1 MKSWS
6 LLFVL
11 LLFLVIWVLFL
22 LPREVDN
29 TTSVASDSSETPLTN
44 YIMNLELQREEC
56 YSDILILGTLNI
68 QQLER
73 LKFMLE
79 IYLEELTNVKRV
91 VQFEE
96 KQDWRLN
103 QSIELDMKLI
113 EKVILAIE
121 TKDEE
126 YLRDSMQ
133 IYQQLIKL
141 QQMLKKEIENSNF

>member
-1 MKSWS
+1 LKSWS

>member
-1 MKSWS
+1 
-6 LLFVL
+6 
-11 LLFLVIWVLFL
+11 
-22 LPREVDN
+22 
-29 TTSVASDSSETPLTN
+29 
-44 YIMNLELQREEC
+44 
-56 YSDILILGTLNI
+56 
-68 QQLER
+68 
-73 LKFMLE
+73 MLE

>member
-1 MKSWS
+1 
-6 LLFVL
+6 
-11 LLFLVIWVLFL
+11 
-22 LPREVDN
+22 
-29 TTSVASDSSETPLTN
+29 
-44 YIMNLELQREEC
+44 MNLELQREEC

>member
-1 MKSWS
+1 M
-6 LLFVL
+6 
-11 LLFLVIWVLFL
+11 
-22 LPREVDN
+22 PREVDN

>member
-1 MKSWS
+1 
-6 LLFVL
+6 
-11 LLFLVIWVLFL
+11 
-22 LPREVDN
+22 
-29 TTSVASDSSETPLTN
+29 
-44 YIMNLELQREEC
+44 MNLELQREEC

-96 KQDWRLN
+96 KQNWRLN